1 MMPVDLLTMAYAPEI
16 FKGSPHQDI
25 AARFLAAGKLTVLAT
40 QMVWVLGNI
49 EDCHPVE
56 IFASSLRTPAPVT
69 GFGYRESPGEQGETR
84 AILTNDDLDDV
95 EGTIPRTL
103 EAWVR
108 AQKMD
113 SEFDDFVQTVR
124 RRRGPETRLLD

>member
-1 MMPVDLLTMAYAPEI
+1 MSKIPFALMMPVDLLTMAYAPSV
-16 FKGSPHQDI
+16 FKGSPHEEI
-25 AARFLAAGKLTVLAT
+25 AARFQEAGKLTILAT

-56 IFASSLRTPAPVT
+56 IFANTLRTPAPVT
-69 GFGYRESPGEQGETR
+69 GFGSRRDSGEQTETR

-95 EGTIPRTL
+95 EGTVPRTL

-108 AQKMD
+108 A
-113 SEFDDFVQTVR
+113 
-124 RRRGPETRLLD
+124 